1 MYTFDY
7 IGTSV
12 LEAEAEMEAAEVG
25 AEAIFE
31 NQLEAEALVEK
42 KLEAEAI
49 WKKIWVEA
57 EVEANFFSSWKRK
70 WKLLNSFWRVEAEA
84 EAVKNFWK
92 FYSAFYV

>member
-1 MYTFDY
+1 MPCCDTMYTFDY

-49 WKKIWVEA
+49 
-57 EVEANFFSSWKRK
+57 
-70 WKLLNSFWRVEAEA
+70 
-84 EAVKNFWK
+84 
-92 FYSAFYV
+92 